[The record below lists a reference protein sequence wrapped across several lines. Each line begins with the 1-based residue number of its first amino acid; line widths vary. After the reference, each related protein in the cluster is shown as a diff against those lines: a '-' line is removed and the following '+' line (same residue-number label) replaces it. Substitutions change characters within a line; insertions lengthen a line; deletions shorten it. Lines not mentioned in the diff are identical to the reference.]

1 MKKGRSERA
10 AVAYNGASLQ
20 GSLAMNQPPEPMRPV
35 CATCLRPQTACIC
48 QWITPVANTV
58 DVLILQHPEEV
69 RAAKGSARLLHL
81 SLQHNRLAVGETF
94 DEAELAALLH
104 GGQGGT
110 PRQPVLLYPDTPD
123 GTGSLPATRPANETT
138 SEPSHIRLVILDAT
152 WRKSRKMLHLN
163 PLLQSLPRLGLDD
176 VPASRYRIRKAHRE
190 GQLST
195 LEAACHALAQLER
208 DEGKYAAMLDAF
220 DGFVT
225 QQARWFLRERG

>member
-1 MKKGRSERA
+1 
-10 AVAYNGASLQ
+10 
-20 GSLAMNQPPEPMRPV
+20 MNQPTEHKRPV

-69 RAAKGSARLLHL
+69 RTAKGSARLLHL

-94 DEAELAALLH
+94 NEAALAALLH
-104 GGQGGT
+104 GGQDGT
-110 PRQPVLLYPDTPD
+110 PHQPVLLYPDTPD
-123 GTGSLPATRPANETT
+123 GTGSMPATRPANETA
-138 SEPSHIRLVILDAT
+138 SEPSRIRLVILDAT

-195 LEAACHALAQLER
+195 FEATCHALVQLEG
-208 DEGKYAAMLDAF
+208 DEEKYGALLEAF
-220 DGFVT
+220 DGFVS
-225 QQARWFLRERG
+225 QQARWFRQDAG